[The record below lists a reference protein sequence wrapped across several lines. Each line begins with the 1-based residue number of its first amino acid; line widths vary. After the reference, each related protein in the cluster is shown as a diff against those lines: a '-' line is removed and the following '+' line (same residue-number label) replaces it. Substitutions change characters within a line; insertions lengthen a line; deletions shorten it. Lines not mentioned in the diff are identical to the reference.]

1 MPIGLFI
8 AKIRNVQELN
18 PICFELS
25 NGMRVVYL
33 YTPTYVAHIGLT
45 FLAGSRYEEE
55 NEVGLAHFLEHCL
68 FKGTTKRKPF
78 HILSRLDTVGGELN
92 AFTSKEELCI
102 HASFT
107 NEHTER
113 TIELLADITM
123 NSNFPIK
130 EIDKEKEIIL
140 DELNSYLDSPS
151 DKIFDDFEAQLFKNH
166 PLGNN
171 ILGTKESV
179 QSFTSE
185 DLQRYVD
192 RLLTAQNGVIS
203 FVGPIPQK
211 KLQALLEKHFGNFR
225 KGEKQQVKNPFS
237 DFEPFKVWTQ
247 EANYQVHAIIGSIAP
262 NYSDEERKGMNLLT
276 NILGGP
282 ALNSRLTLS
291 IREKYGYSYNV
302 EANYNPYVET
312 GFWSIYLGTD
322 QKYLNKSL
330 ELVKKELKRMRDDK
344 LTTLQLHQAKQQLK
358 GHLALS
364 LDSNSGLMIGLGKSL
379 LLFNQIDTIQEI
391 QEGIDKVTAEEILT
405 IANKYLLP
413 ENYSEM
419 VFEMK

>member
-1 MPIGLFI
+1 M
-8 AKIRNVQELN
+8 QELH
-18 PICFELS
+18 PICFQLS

-33 YTPTYVAHIGLT
+33 YAHSYVSHLGLT
-45 FLAGSRYEEE
+45 FLAGSRYEEKE
-55 NEVGLAHFLEHCL
+55 EVGLAHFLEHCL
-68 FKGTTKRKPF
+68 FKGTVKRKPF
-78 HILSRLDTVGGELN
+78 HILSRLDSVGGELN

-113 TIELLADITM
+113 SVELLADISM
-123 NSNFPIK
+123 NSIFPQK

-140 DELNSYLDSPS
+140 DEINSYLDSPS
-151 DKIFDDFEAQLFKNH
+151 DKIFDDFDALMFENH

-179 QSFTSE
+179 NSFGSKE
-185 DLQRYVD
+185 LNEYVE
-192 RLLTAQNGVIS
+192 RLLTAENGVIS
-203 FVGPIPQK
+203 YVGAVPLVKFQK
-211 KLQALLEKHFGNFR
+211 LLEKYFSDFR
-225 KGEKQQVKNPFS
+225 KGNKQKLHNEFTS
-237 DFEPFKVWTQ
+237 YKPFKRITK
-247 EANYQVHAIIGSIAP
+247 EANYQAHAIIGSIAP
-262 NYSDEERKGMNLLT
+262 SYSNEERKGMNLLI

-291 IREKYGYSYNV
+291 VREKYGYSYNI
-302 EANYNPYVET
+302 EANYTPYSDT
-312 GFWSIYLGTD
+312 GYWSVYLGTD

-330 ELVKKELKRMRDDK
+330 NLVEKELKKLREIK

-379 LLFNQIDTIQEI
+379 LLFNQIDTLQEI
-391 QEGIDKVTAEEILT
+391 RDGIDKVTAEEIIE
-405 IANKYLLP
+405 IANKYLAP
-413 ENYSEM
+413 EIISGLI
-419 VFEMK
+419 FETK